1 MASSG
6 CCDPAHHGAT
16 CPMTSVRTP
25 PATTASFVGG
35 GLASGVGSWTLCGV
49 IAGLGKRIPAQLT
62 RQKFRLGKEKT
73 RSAASGDNPRS
84 GGFTSGDQL
93 YEYLQT
99 HRCIGLTDNRQSAA
113 FVQQLRELGWIEGRT
128 VAIEVRSAE
137 NIANA
142 GFKILSCRQ
151 VGVPSSLSN
160 QLAWRINDPQGHLAA
175 RAAKGRTVRA

>member
-6 CCDPAHHGAT
+6 CCGRERHGAI
-16 CPMTSVRTP
+16 CRMTSVHTP
-25 PATTASFVGG
+25 PATTGSFVGG

-49 IAGLGKRIPAQLT
+49 IALLGKRIPAQLT

-99 HRCIGLTDNRQSAA
+99 HRCIGL
-113 FVQQLRELGWIEGRT
+113 
-128 VAIEVRSAE
+128 
-137 NIANA
+137 
-142 GFKILSCRQ
+142 
-151 VGVPSSLSN
+151 
-160 QLAWRINDPQGHLAA
+160 
-175 RAAKGRTVRA
+175 